1 VAVGQPFYPEVTRAF
16 TTGFNFLFLNAL
28 VAFSIAGLTEGL
40 QSVIIRANQ
49 ARDDLVKEVDARK
62 QTERFLQ
69 ASEEKYRLL
78 AENLSDI
85 LWSMDMDLNFT
96 YMSPAAQTLLGWSA
110 DELKKLSLADTLT
123 AESLDKALALINGM
137 LAKAEKESD
146 YSKAGTINLELRRKD
161 GRLLQVEV
169 RGAFLLGEDGR
180 PIGILGITQDI
191 SGRIQARKE
200 KEALQSR
207 LAQSK
212 KMEAVGLLASGVA
225 HDLNNVLSGI
235 VSYPDLLLLDLPADS
250 PLRKPLET
258 IRQTGNKAAEIV
270 QDLLTLSRRNVQTMN
285 VISVN
290 QVVAEHLSS
299 PEHKELLS
307 RYPGVVVQTELAPGL
322 ANING
327 SSIHLIKALMN
338 LIINAAEAQ
347 PQGGL
352 VVIRSHNCTFDKPP
366 KSLSQMPPGTYVCL
380 EVSDKGAGIPE
391 ADLQRIFEPF
401 FTRRV
406 MGRSGSGLGMAV
418 VWGTVQ
424 DHNGYISVHSKELE
438 GTTFKLYFPTAGEL
452 QLETQKSIS
461 LDGYL
466 GNGETILVVDDV
478 VEQREIAADILHR
491 LGYRAITAASG
502 KEALDYLKQCEGAV
516 DAIILDMIMPG
527 MDGLDTYRAIRER
540 HADMRVMIASGFS
553 ETQRVKEALGLGVG
567 AYIRKPYMLKDI
579 GPALRKI
586 LS

>member
-1 VAVGQPFYPEVTRAF
+1 MKTYSQKTFNHLSRWWSAFLNRLAVPDMEKGEGLFYWRNRVLQHLVAVGLIASFFILVPTVIFLLFSGYWHLAAIDTLIYVIITAVMMIPTLSYYTRTCIALVALYAVGVGIMMNLGVMSGGPTWLFAFAVIAGILLGFKAAVVAIVINAVTLALFGWLRSLDLVAVGQPFYPEVTRAF

-146 YSKAGTINLELRRKD
+146 YSKAGTINLELRHKD

-235 VSYPDLLLLDLPADS
+235 VSYPDLLLLDLPAD
-250 PLRKPLET
+250 
-258 IRQTGNKAAEIV
+258 
-270 QDLLTLSRRNVQTMN
+270 D
-285 VISVN
+285 
-290 QVVAEHLSS
+290 
-299 PEHKELLS
+299 
-307 RYPGVVVQTELAPGL
+307 
-322 ANING
+322 
-327 SSIHLIKALMN
+327 
-338 LIINAAEAQ
+338 AQ
-347 PQGGL
+347 
-352 VVIRSHNCTFDKPP
+352 
-366 KSLSQMPPGTYVCL
+366 
-380 EVSDKGAGIPE
+380 
-391 ADLQRIFEPF
+391 
-401 FTRRV
+401 
-406 MGRSGSGLGMAV
+406 
-418 VWGTVQ
+418 
-424 DHNGYISVHSKELE
+424 
-438 GTTFKLYFPTAGEL
+438 TAGNH
-452 QLETQKSIS
+452 SS
-461 LDGYL
+461 
-466 GNGETILVVDDV
+466 NG
-478 VEQREIAADILHR
+478 
-491 LGYRAITAASG
+491 
-502 KEALDYLKQCEGAV
+502 
-516 DAIILDMIMPG
+516 
-527 MDGLDTYRAIRER
+527 
-540 HADMRVMIASGFS
+540 
-553 ETQRVKEALGLGVG
+553 
-567 AYIRKPYMLKDI
+567 
-579 GPALRKI
+579 
-586 LS
+586 